1 MPRSIETENITV
13 AIPVDLLDLL
23 DDICVRKDL
32 HRTQTV
38 VRAIKAYLALD
49 AVTDCSLISILHDE
63 YEKRQN
69 EKIKK

>member
-1 MPRSIETENITV
+1 MPRSIETENITIAV
-13 AIPVDLLDLL
+13 PIDLLELL
-23 DDICVRKDL
+23 DDLCIRKDL

-49 AVTDCSLISILHDE
+49 AVSDRSLLSILHDE

-69 EKIKK
+69 AKIKK